1 MKAKT
6 SIKKGSGTRLPKRIR
21 KVDLK
26 PVCLQRRSASEFTCG
41 IEMNARFLLRNRWL
55 KENGEA
61 DEYC

>member
-41 IEMNARFLLRNRWL
+41 IDDEHALLVEESLAERERR
-55 KENGEA
+55 G
-61 DEYC
+61 